1 MSQDHCCE
9 GFSKDT
15 WGEGC
20 GGCRLIRGW
29 DSDGRQVREQVWC
42 EVGDKAQRYCW
53 EIWEDG
59 DFTQTNP
66 ITGIV
71 NSCWFLGSSG
81 ANYV

>member
-59 DFTQTNP
+59 GFTQTNP

-71 NSCWFLGSSG
+71 NSRWFLGSSG